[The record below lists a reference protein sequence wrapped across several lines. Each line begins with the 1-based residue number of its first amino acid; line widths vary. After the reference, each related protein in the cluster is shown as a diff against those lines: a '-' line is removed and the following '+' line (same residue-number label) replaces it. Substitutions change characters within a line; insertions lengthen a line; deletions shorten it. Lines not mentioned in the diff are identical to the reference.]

1 MSIKRLLIETAYRK
15 RGSLKVSNQEIK
27 RFQVAAKEIW
37 NSFDPQPEIPDFVSA
52 VDGSRNRKEFAG
64 YILYAI
70 GAGSVIFRDGKET
83 GEENYLADV
92 DILKPEEYSD
102 ARLRILMGILEVK
115 ETLRSAEGVSYLFID
130 GSIIGSVI
138 RPAVFSYEIETEIKE
153 KVEKL
158 FNELSQNFSLT
169 EINSKKFYNRIEKFA
184 TGKDFPVA
192 AGYLEYLEYL
202 YSIYLLLQDFS
213 GKIVAIS
220 KRSDSRNYALDT
232 VLPDIAVLNYVNLP
246 VGYSE
251 PVNLEILREKK
262 FKFPQLFEEKL
273 RKFTFKSYFVK
284 LPRGKSVYKIESQI
298 EPEDLFPILKHFAV
312 KGYPYPLKA
321 IHEKVKISKSD
332 MDDIISTLKI
342 RGITG
347 REALGE

>member
-1 MSIKRLLIETAYRK
+1 MSIKRFLIETAYRK
-15 RGSLKVSNQEIK
+15 RGSLKISNEEIK
-27 RFQVAAKEIW
+27 RFQETAKEIW
-37 NSFDPQPEIPDFVSA
+37 NSFDPQPEIPDSVSA

-83 GEENYLADV
+83 GKESYLVDV

-102 ARLRILMGILEVK
+102 ARLQILMGILEAK
-115 ETLRSAEGVSYLFID
+115 EALRSAEDVSYLFID

-138 RPAVFSYEIETEIKE
+138 RPAVFSREIEKEIKE
-153 KVEKL
+153 KVEEL
-158 FNELSQNFSLT
+158 FGELSQNFSLT
-169 EINSKKFYNRIEKFA
+169 EINSKRFYRRIEKFA
-184 TGKDFPVA
+184 TGRDFPVA
-192 AGYLEYLEYL
+192 SGYLEYLEYL
-202 YSIYLLLQDFS
+202 HSIYLLLQKFS
-213 GKIVAIS
+213 EKIVAIS
-220 KRSDSRNYALDT
+220 KSSDSRNYALDT

-246 VGYSE
+246 VGYSK
-251 PVNLEILREKK
+251 PVDLEIHREKK

-284 LPRGKSVYKIESQI
+284 LPRGKSVYKVESQI

-321 IHEKVKISKSD
+321 IHEKVKISKRD